1 VSSTLQD
8 AKIKQTLQRHFVSF
22 AVDANKATPD
32 IQAFFQKAKA
42 QLPFL
47 IFISN
52 RGEYLEGTGGYLKA
66 PEFQTL
72 LTKVLENKALALSKA
87 QEGTL
92 AKQVDA
98 LGKLIDDKAYTKAGP
113 AIAAINKIQGY
124 SPTKDKYYDLLETAQ
139 ADADKAL
146 AEALDKVKSDDYAEA
161 RKVLDKVVK
170 DFGGLPV
177 ADQAK
182 GHADAVKLLD
192 AAAQL
197 IKDKKTN
204 YKVQA
209 TQRFDS
215 ILQKYS
221 DTPYASLALARKKE
235 LAGMK

>member
-8 AKIKQTLQRHFVSF
+8 AKVKQTLQRHFVSF
-22 AVDANKATPD
+22 SVDANKATPD
-32 IQAFFQKAKA
+32 VQALFDKAKG

-47 IFISN
+47 VFVSN
-52 RGEYLEGTGGYLKA
+52 RGQVLEGSGGYLKA
-66 PEFQTL
+66 GEFQAL
-72 LTKVLENKALALSKA
+72 LTKVLENKALALTKA
-87 QEGTL
+87 QETNL

-98 LGKLIDDKAYTKAGP
+98 LAKLLDDKTYAKAGP

-139 ADADKAL
+139 ADGDKAL
-146 AEALDKVKSDDYAEA
+146 AEAFDKVKSDDYAEA
-161 RKVLDKVVK
+161 RKVLEKVGK
-170 DFGGLPV
+170 ELAGLPV

-182 GHADAVKLLD
+182 SHADAAKLLE

-204 YKVQA
+204 YKLQA

-235 LAGMK
+235 LAGTK